1 MSVNYVNKELINAV
15 KTIPIEKVV
24 NLFYQNVTYNKKR
37 SSANFDFFENH
48 SFIFLVNPAKN
59 NVTIKEKDTTLVVTI
74 VVL

>member
-15 KTIPIEKVV
+15 KTIPVEQVV
-24 NLFYQNVTYNKKR
+24 SLFYQDVAYNKKR
-37 SSANFDFFENH
+37 SSSQFDFFENH
-48 SFIFLVNPAKN
+48 SYIFLVNPAKN